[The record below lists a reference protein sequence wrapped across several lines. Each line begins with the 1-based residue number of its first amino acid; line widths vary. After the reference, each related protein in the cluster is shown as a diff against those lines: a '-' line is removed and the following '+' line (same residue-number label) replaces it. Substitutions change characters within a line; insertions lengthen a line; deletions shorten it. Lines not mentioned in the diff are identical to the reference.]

1 MCCKLFC
8 RKPLQRP
15 LSVMIKS
22 PEEIAKMRIAGRLAA
37 SVLEMITPFVQP
49 GVTTGE
55 LERICR
61 RYIVEDLEAVPSTLG
76 QQGFPACICTSVNH
90 VVCHGIPHDRK
101 PLQNRIINY
110 PRNGN
115 IPCWSRLTVMKF

>member
-1 MCCKLFC
+1 
-8 RKPLQRP
+8 
-15 LSVMIKS
+15 MIKS

-37 SVLEMITPFVQP
+37 SVLEMITPYVRP

-76 QQGFPACICTSVNH
+76 QTGFPACICTSVNH

-101 PLQNRIINY
+101 LFILWVLPEQSGHDEWLIKSLPDR
-110 PRNGN
+110 
-115 IPCWSRLTVMKF
+115 F